1 MAGFRYFSTLELQI
15 KLLQEDISIDF
26 GVFIA

>member
-1 MAGFRYFSTLELQI
+1 MAGFRYFSTLEQQI
-15 KLLQEDISIDF
+15 KLLQDSLLPDF